1 MVTGGRVAEREGTG
15 ACEPECPRRGE
26 THCLNPEGELCVSSA
41 GAHRLRSSAELATAR
56 HRPAASRNGYTFR
69 VSVLLLLL
77 TLSASGDLVF
87 AGGIEPL
94 GIVPVPSSHPQTPEK
109 IDLGRMLFFDRRL
122 SGDGTMSCASCHIP
136 EQGFADG
143 QAIALSYPTT
153 RNWRNSQT
161 LVNVAYQKR
170 LFHDGRSA
178 SLEEQA
184 LFPLMSAFEMNQNL
198 DFVEEELRSVPEY
211 VTAFTRAFGSPDI
224 TREQIGMALAAFER
238 TIVSRDAPLDRY
250 LAGDEKA
257 LSTAAKAGLALF
269 TGKGRCSTC
278 HAGGNLADD
287 GFHAL
292 NVPES
297 PEFERDPRVAATRR
311 FVAKVSGYEDFRTLA
326 EDPGRFLVTKEK
338 RDWKSFRTPTLREI
352 ARTAPYMHNG
362 IFSTLD
368 EVIAFVDRGGGEG
381 NAALRP
387 LGLTEDEKQALRAF
401 LVEGLTGPEI
411 VVGYPQIP

>member
-1 MVTGGRVAEREGTG
+1 VPNARDSG
-15 ACEPECPRRGE
+15 
-26 THCLNPEGELCVSSA
+26 
-41 GAHRLRSSAELATAR
+41 LRSSAQLAPAR
-56 HRPAASRNGYTFR
+56 HRPAPSDNGGICFSP
-69 VSVLLLLL
+69 VIILALMLCAAAGPVL
-77 TLSASGDLVF
+77 

-94 GIVPVPSSHPQTPEK
+94 GDVPVPATNPQTAEK
-109 IDLGRMLFFDRRL
+109 IDLGRTLFFDRRL

-143 QAIALSYPTT
+143 QAIALNYPTT

-161 LVNVAYQKR
+161 LVNVAYQKG
-170 LFHDGRSA
+170 LFHDGRSG

-211 VTAFTRAFGSPDI
+211 VAAFTRVFGSPDI
-224 TREQIGMALAAFER
+224 TREQIAMAIAAFER

-257 LSTAAKAGLALF
+257 LSGAAQAGMAIF
-269 TGKGRCSTC
+269 TGKGRCNTC

-326 EDPGRFLVTKEK
+326 EDPGRFLVTKDK
-338 RDWKSFRTPTLREI
+338 REWKAFRTPTLREI

-362 IFSTLD
+362 IFTTLE

-381 NAALRP
+381 NTALKP
-387 LGLTEDEKQALRAF
+387 LGLTAEEKQALLAF
-401 LVEGLTGPEI
+401 LVDGLTGPEI
-411 VVGYPQIP
+411 VIAYPDIP

>member
-1 MVTGGRVAEREGTG
+1 MLIVLALLV
-15 ACEPECPRRGE
+15 C
-26 THCLNPEGELCVSSA
+26 SSA
-41 GAHRLRSSAELATAR
+41 VPVR
-56 HRPAASRNGYTFR
+56 
-69 VSVLLLLL
+69 
-77 TLSASGDLVF
+77 

-94 GIVPVPSSHPQTPEK
+94 GEVPVPATNPQTAEK
-109 IDLGRMLFFDRRL
+109 IDLGRTLFFDRRL

-143 QAIALSYPTT
+143 QAIALNYPTT

-161 LVNVAYQKR
+161 LINVAYQKR
-170 LFHDGRSA
+170 LFHDGRSG

-198 DFVEEELRSVPEY
+198 DFVEEEVRSVPEY
-211 VTAFTRAFGSPDI
+211 VAAFTRVFGSPDT
-224 TREQIGMALAAFER
+224 TREQIAMAIAAFER
-238 TIVSRDAPLDRY
+238 TLVSRDAPLDRY
-250 LAGDEKA
+250 LAGDEQA
-257 LSTAAKAGLALF
+257 LSSAAKAGLEIF

-278 HAGGNLADD
+278 HAGGNLAGD

-297 PEFERDPRVAATRR
+297 PEFERDPRVSATRR

-326 EDPGRFLVTKEK
+326 EDPGRFLVTKDK
-338 RDWKSFRTPTLREI
+338 RDWKAFRTPTLREI

-362 IFSTLD
+362 IFSTIE

-381 NAALRP
+381 NTALKP
-387 LGLTEDEKQALRAF
+387 LGLTEEEKEALRAF

-411 VVGYPQIP
+411 VVPYPQIP

>member
-1 MVTGGRVAEREGTG
+1 VRKNSLTLIAAFTLA
-15 ACEPECPRRGE
+15 ACF
-26 THCLNPEGELCVSSA
+26 A
-41 GAHRLRSSAELATAR
+41 AARL
-56 HRPAASRNGYTFR
+56 PAAGLER
-69 VSVLLLLL
+69 L
-77 TLSASGDLVF
+77 GD
-87 AGGIEPL
+87 
-94 GIVPVPSSHPQTPEK
+94 VPIPAANPQTPEK
-109 IDLGRMLFFDRRL
+109 VDLGRTLFFDRRL

-161 LVNVAYQKR
+161 LINVAYQKQ
-170 LFHDGRSA
+170 LFHDGRA
-178 SLEEQA
+178 GSLEEQA

-211 VTAFTRAFGSPDI
+211 VAAFTRVFGSPDI
-224 TREQIGMALAAFER
+224 TREQVAMAIAAFER
-238 TIVSRDAPLDRY
+238 TLVSRAAPLDRF
-250 LAGDEKA
+250 LAGDDKA
-257 LSTAAKAGLALF
+257 LSGAAQAGLAIF

-292 NVPES
+292 SVPES

-326 EDPGRFLVTKEK
+326 EDPGRFLVTKNK
-338 RDWKSFRTPTLREI
+338 SDWKAFRTPTLREI

-362 IFSTLD
+362 IFSTLE

-381 NAALRP
+381 NTALKP
-387 LGLTEDEKQALRAF
+387 LGLTEEEKQALRAF

-411 VVGYPQIP
+411 VVSYPQIP